1 MGLSQKPKNMEKTYI
16 HTLSDDEIIK
26 NIKWGDSAAF
36 EIIYDRYKNLLYNY
50 IWTLLN
56 FNSDEAGLV
65 LSDVFIKA
73 YEYIQ
78 DKNVD
83 NFKSFLY
90 RIAHNTAIDW
100 IRINQNKDTKIPKNT
115 EEQRDQTDDIE
126 KWKIDI
132 QYKRKL
138 IEKYLSELD
147 DKYKSVLYLLYYEN
161 KSYEEIAVI
170 QQRNKN
176 TIWTLVLQ
184 GKKKLKELILSA
196 GIDPDIFLA

>member
-1 MGLSQKPKNMEKTYI
+1 MEKIYI
-16 HTLSDDEIIK
+16 HTLSDDEIVKKIK
-26 NIKWGDSAAF
+26 KWDSVAF

-78 DKNVD
+78 QKNID
-83 NFKSFLY
+83 NLKSFLY
-90 RIAHNTAIDW
+90 RIAHNTAVDW
-100 IRINQNKDTKIPKNT
+100 IRVNQNKDTKIPKNT
-115 EEQRDQTDDIE
+115 EEQKDQSDDIE

-132 QYKRKL
+132 QYKKKL

-147 DKYKSVLYLLYYEN
+147 DKYRSVLYLLYYEN
-161 KSYEEIAVI
+161 KSYDEIAMI
-170 QQRNKN
+170 QQSNKN

-184 GKKKLKELILSA
+184 GKKKLKELILNA